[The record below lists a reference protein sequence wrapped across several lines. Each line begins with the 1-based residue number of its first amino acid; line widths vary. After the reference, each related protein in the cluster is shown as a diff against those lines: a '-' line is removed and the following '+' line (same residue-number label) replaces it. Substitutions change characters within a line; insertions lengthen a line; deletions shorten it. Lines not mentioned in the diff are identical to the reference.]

1 MPAAIAPL
9 ESILLPLGLAAAALA
24 VTLALTPAWI
34 RIARRVGFVDHP
46 GERKV
51 HAAAMPT
58 GGGFVVAAAFLAV
71 LWASLLLPGA
81 PTVREVGGLTV
92 VGLLALGLG
101 WADDRWRLPA
111 WVKLIVQALCGFLF
125 NACGFGVDRLSNP
138 ITGGALELH
147 GWGLALDIVWT
158 VAIAN
163 AINLIDGL
171 DGLATGVVAISAAT
185 LVAVAMGHADSSVLW
200 VGAILVGAS
209 LGFLHYNFPP
219 ARVFLG
225 DTGSQFLGVT
235 MAGLALLENDK
246 GTAAITLLLPIVAM
260 GVPLL
265 DSVMAF
271 LRRLASGGRIFR
283 ADQEHLHH
291 RLLRLGLT
299 QKQAVVLL
307 YYVCAYLGI
316 AAYVISLL
324 PRQAVLLVLILLAM
338 GLVLALETLEFIDRR
353 IRSGPAKP

>member
-1 MPAAIAPL
+1 MTTA
-9 ESILLPLGLAAAALA
+9 SLLPLLPFVLVGLVAVALA
-24 VTLALTPAWI
+24 LAMAITPLWI
-34 RIARRVGFVDHP
+34 RFAQGLGFVDHP

-51 HAAAMPT
+51 HAAPMPT
-58 GGGFVVAAAFLAV
+58 GGGFVVAGAFFVV
-71 LWASLLLPGA
+71 LWGSSILPGA
-81 PTVREVGGLTV
+81 PETRALLGLTI
-92 VGLLALGLG
+92 VGLIALGLG

-111 WVKLIVQALCGFLF
+111 WFKLIVQAACGYILHRF
-125 NACGFGVDRLSNP
+125 GFGVDRLSNP
-138 ITGGALELH
+138 VTGGSLDLM
-147 GWGLALDIVWT
+147 GWGVLIDIVWT

-171 DGLATGVVAISAAT
+171 DGLATGVAAISAAT
-185 LVAVAMGHADSSVLW
+185 LVAVALGHDSSVSW
-200 VGAILVGAS
+200 VGAILVGAL

-265 DSVMAF
+265 DSMMAF
-271 LRRLASGGRIFR
+271 FRRVGRGGRIFR

-299 QKQAVVLL
+299 QRQAVLLL
-307 YYVCAYLGI
+307 YYVCAYLGVT
-316 AAYVISLL
+316 AYVISLL

-338 GLVLALETLEFIDRR
+338 GLVLALETLEFIDQKLRR
-353 IRSGPAKP
+353 

>member
-1 MPAAIAPL
+1 MTLTA
-9 ESILLPLGLAAAALA
+9 LLPFLLGAAALA
-24 VTLALTPAWI
+24 AAMALAPSWI
-34 RIARRVGFVDHP
+34 RLARRAGFVDHP

-51 HAAAMPT
+51 HPAAMPT
-58 GGGFVVAAAFLAV
+58 GGGFVVAGAFFAV
-71 LWASLLLPGA
+71 LWLSTLLPGA
-81 PTVREVGGLTV
+81 PERREVLGLTV

-111 WVKLIVQALCGFLF
+111 WSKLIVQALCGWTLHAF
-125 NACGFGVDRLSNP
+125 GFGVDKLSNP
-138 ITGGALELH
+138 ITGGSLDLQ
-147 GWGLALDIVWT
+147 GWGVLIDVVWT

-200 VGAILVGAS
+200 VGAILVGAL
-209 LGFLHYNFPP
+209 LGFLHFNFPP

-271 LRRLASGGRIFR
+271 LRRLGRGGRIFR

-299 QKQAVVLL
+299 HRQAVVLL
-307 YYVCAYLGI
+307 YYVCAYLGVT
-316 AAYVISLL
+316 AYVISLL

-338 GLVLALETLEFIDRR
+338 GLVLALETIEFIDRR
-353 IRSGPAKP
+353 IGRER

>member
-1 MPAAIAPL
+1 VTLPL
-9 ESILLPLGLAAAALA
+9 PWLTPLALAVLALGLA
-24 VTLALTPAWI
+24 LALTPAWI
-34 RIARRVGFVDHP
+34 ALARRLGFVDHP

-51 HAAAMPT
+51 HPVAMPT
-58 GGGFVVAAAFLAV
+58 GGGFVVATAFLAV
-71 LWASLLLPGA
+71 LWISLLFPGA
-81 PTVREVGGLTV
+81 PEARAVHGLTL
-92 VGLLALGLG
+92 VGLMALGLG

-111 WVKLIVQALCGFLF
+111 WMKLLVQAACGWTLHAF
-125 NACGFGVDRLSNP
+125 GFGVDRLTNP
-138 ITGGALELH
+138 ITGVSLELY
-147 GWGLALDIVWT
+147 GWGMWVNIVWT

-171 DGLATGVVAISAAT
+171 DGLAGGVVAISGLT
-185 LVAVAMGHADSSVLW
+185 LVSVALGVPGSSVPW
-200 VGAILVGAS
+200 VGMILVGAT
-209 LGFLHYNFPP
+209 LGFLRFNFPP

-225 DTGSQFLGVT
+225 DSGSQFLGVI
-235 MAGLALLENDK
+235 MAALALLENDK

-265 DSVMAF
+265 DSVLAF
-271 LRRLASGGRIFR
+271 LRRLGRGGRIFR

-299 QKQAVVLL
+299 HKQSVVLL

-353 IRSGPAKP
+353 LRR

>member
-1 MPAAIAPL
+1 MTQV
-9 ESILLPLGLAAAALA
+9 LPVVLGAAALVLA
-24 VTLALTPAWI
+24 MALTPVWI
-34 RIARRVGFVDHP
+34 RLARRLGFVDHP

-51 HAAAMPT
+51 HASPMPT
-58 GGGFVVAAAFLAV
+58 GGGFVVAFAFLVV
-71 LWASLLLPGA
+71 LSLSMLLPGA
-81 PTVREVGGLTV
+81 PEPRAVLGLIV
-92 VGLLALGLG
+92 VGLIALALG

-111 WVKLIVQALCGFLF
+111 WSKLIVQALCGVILHAF
-125 NACGFGVDRLSNP
+125 GFGVDKLSNP
-138 ITGGALELH
+138 LTGGSLD
-147 GWGLALDIVWT
+147 LAGYGVVIDVVWT

-171 DGLATGVVAISAAT
+171 DGLASGVVAISTAT
-185 LVAVAMGHADSSVLW
+185 LVAVALGHADSSLLW
-200 VGAILVGAS
+200 VGTILVGAL

-235 MAGLALLENDK
+235 MAALALLENDK

-271 LRRLASGGRIFR
+271 LRRLGRGGRIFR

-299 QKQAVVLL
+299 HRQAVVLL
-307 YYVCAYLGI
+307 YYVCLYLGI
-316 AAYVISLL
+316 AAYVLSLL

-338 GLVLALETLEFIDRR
+338 GLVLALETIEFIDRR
-353 IRSGPAKP
+353 IPR

>member
-1 MPAAIAPL
+1 VIAGA
-9 ESILLPLGLAAAALA
+9 GLAGLVTPLALGAAALL
-24 VTLALTPAWI
+24 LAWGLAPLWI
-34 RIARRVGFVDHP
+34 RAARTIGFVDHP

-51 HAAAMPT
+51 HAEAMPT
-58 GGGFVVAAAFLAV
+58 GGGFIVAGAFLAV
-71 LWASLLLPGA
+71 LWGSTLLPGA
-81 PTVREVGGLTV
+81 PDRNAVLGLTCA
-92 VGLLALGLG
+92 GLTALVLG

-111 WVKLIVQALCGFLF
+111 WAKLIVQASCGWMLHAF
-125 NACGFGVDRLSNP
+125 GFGVDKLSNP
-138 ITGGALELH
+138 LTGGSLELQ
-147 GWGLALDIVWT
+147 GFGVWLDIVWT

-171 DGLATGVVAISAAT
+171 DGLAIGVVAISTAT
-185 LVAVAMGHADSSVLW
+185 LVAVALGHADSSVLW
-200 VGAILVGAS
+200 VGAILVGAA
-209 LGFLHYNFPP
+209 LGFLRYNFPP

-260 GVPLL
+260 GLPLL

-271 LRRLASGGRIFR
+271 LRRLGRGGRIFR

-299 QKQAVVLL
+299 HKQAVVLL
-307 YYVCAYLGI
+307 YYVCLYLGI
-316 AAYVISLL
+316 AAYVMSLL
-324 PRQAVLLVLILLAM
+324 PRQVVLLVLVLLAM
-338 GLVLALETLEFIDRR
+338 GLVLALETIEFIDRK
-353 IRSGPAKP
+353 IRR

>member
-1 MPAAIAPL
+1 MKGLDLFLPLLFAVAACAIA
-9 ESILLPLGLAAAALA
+9 LG
-24 VTLALTPAWI
+24 LTPAWI
-34 RIARRVGFVDHP
+34 ALARRLGFVDHP

-51 HAAAMPT
+51 HPVAMPT
-58 GGGFVVAAAFLAV
+58 GGGFVVGIAFLSV
-71 LWASLLLPGA
+71 LWVSTLLPGA
-81 PTVREVGGLTV
+81 PEPRAVLGLTV
-92 VGLLALGLG
+92 VGLIALALG
-101 WADDRWRLPA
+101 WADDRFRLPA
-111 WVKLIVQALCGFLF
+111 WAKLLVQALCGWTLHSF
-125 NACGFGVDRLSNP
+125 GFGVDRLTNP
-138 ITGGALELH
+138 ITGASLELY
-147 GWGLALDIVWT
+147 GWGMWVDIVWT

-171 DGLATGVVAISAAT
+171 DGLAGGVVVISAAT
-185 LVAVAMGHADSSVLW
+185 LVATALDVPGSALPW
-200 VGAILVGAS
+200 VGAILVGAT
-209 LGFLHYNFPP
+209 LGFLRFNFPP

-225 DTGSQFLGVT
+225 DTGSQFLGMM
-235 MAGLALLENDK
+235 MAALALLENDK

-265 DSVMAF
+265 DSGMAF
-271 LRRLASGGRIFR
+271 LRRLGRDGRIFR

-299 QKQAVVLL
+299 HKQAVVLL

-353 IRSGPAKP
+353 LRR

>member
-1 MPAAIAPL
+1 MTAAGDLSALVTPL
-9 ESILLPLGLAAAALA
+9 ALGAAALLVA
-24 VTLALTPAWI
+24 WGLAPMWI
-34 RIARRVGFVDHP
+34 RTARKLGFVDHP

-51 HAAAMPT
+51 HAEPMPT
-58 GGGFVVAAAFLAV
+58 GGGFVVAAAFFAV
-71 LWASLLLPGA
+71 LWGSTLLPDA
-81 PTVREVGGLTV
+81 PEPREVLGLTCA
-92 VGLLALGLG
+92 GLLALALG

-111 WVKLIVQALCGFLF
+111 WSKLIVQATCGWMLHAF
-125 NACGFGVDRLSNP
+125 GFGVDKLSNP
-138 ITGGALELH
+138 FTGGSLELA
-147 GWGLALDIVWT
+147 GFGVWLDIVWT

-171 DGLATGVVAISAAT
+171 DGLATGVVVISTAT
-185 LVAVAMGHADSSVLW
+185 LVAVALGHADSSVLW
-200 VGAILVGAS
+200 VGAILAGAG
-209 LGFLHYNFPP
+209 LGFLRFNFPP

-260 GVPLL
+260 GLPLL

-271 LRRLASGGRIFR
+271 LRRLGRGGRIFR

-299 QKQAVVLL
+299 HKQAVVLL

-324 PRQAVLLVLILLAM
+324 PRQVVLLVLILLAM
-338 GLVLALETLEFIDRR
+338 GLVLALETIEFIDRR
-353 IRSGPAKP
+353 TPRR

>member
-1 MPAAIAPL
+1 VTAF
-9 ESILLPLGLAAAALA
+9 LPLILGAVALA
-24 VTLALTPAWI
+24 LAMALTPVWI
-34 RIARRVGFVDHP
+34 RTARRLGFVDHP

-51 HAAAMPT
+51 HATPMPT
-58 GGGFVVAAAFLAV
+58 GGGFVVAGAFLSV
-71 LWASLLLPGA
+71 LGVSTLLPGA
-81 PTVREVGGLTV
+81 PEPNAVAGLTV
-92 VGLLALGLG
+92 VGLIALALG

-111 WVKLIVQALCGFLF
+111 WSKILVQALCGVIL
-125 NACGFGVDRLSNP
+125 NAFGFGVDKLSNP
-138 ITGGALELH
+138 LTGGSLD
-147 GWGLALDIVWT
+147 LAGYGVVIDVVWT

-171 DGLATGVVAISAAT
+171 DGLAAGVVAISTAT
-185 LVAVAMGHADSSVLW
+185 LVAVALGHADSSLFW
-200 VGAILVGAS
+200 VGAILVGS
-209 LGFLHYNFPP
+209 LLGFLHYNFPP
-219 ARVFLG
+219 AKVFLG

-235 MAGLALLENDK
+235 MAALALLENDK

-271 LRRLASGGRIFR
+271 LRRLGNGGRIFR

-299 QKQAVVLL
+299 HRQAVVLL
-307 YYVCAYLGI
+307 YYVCLYLGI
-316 AAYVISLL
+316 AAYVISML

-338 GLVLALETLEFIDRR
+338 GLVLALETIEFIDRK
-353 IRSGPAKP
+353 IRR

>member
-1 MPAAIAPL
+1 MMGTVLPFV
-9 ESILLPLGLAAAALA
+9 LLAAALA
-24 VTLALTPAWI
+24 VAFALTPAWI
-34 RIARRVGFVDHP
+34 RVARRAGFVDHP

-51 HAAAMPT
+51 HPAAMPT
-58 GGGFVVAAAFLAV
+58 GGGFAVAAAFFVV
-71 LWASLLLPGA
+71 LWASTLLPGA
-81 PTVREVGGLTV
+81 PDTRAILGLTV
-92 VGLLALGLG
+92 VGLLALALG

-111 WVKLIVQALCGFLF
+111 WVKLIVQALCGFILHTF
-125 NACGFGVDRLSNP
+125 GFGVDKLSNP
-138 ITGGALELH
+138 LTGGSLDLE
-147 GWGLALDIVWT
+147 GWGVLIDVIWT

-171 DGLATGVVAISAAT
+171 DGLATGVVAISTAT
-185 LVAVAMGHADSSVLW
+185 LVAVALGHADSSVLW
-200 VGAILVGAS
+200 VGAILVGAL

-235 MAGLALLENDK
+235 MAALALLENDK

-260 GVPLL
+260 GVPLV

-271 LRRLASGGRIFR
+271 LRRLGRGGRIFR
-283 ADQEHLHH
+283 ADQEHVHH

-299 QKQAVVLL
+299 HKQAVVLL
-307 YYVCAYLGI
+307 YYVCAYLGV

-338 GLVLALETLEFIDRR
+338 GLLLALETIEFIDRK
-353 IRSGPAKP
+353 IRRTDRP

>member
-1 MPAAIAPL
+1 MTLEAVAPFLLFAVALAIAM
-9 ESILLPLGLAAAALA
+9 
-24 VTLALTPAWI
+24 ALTPLWI
-34 RIARRVGFVDHP
+34 RTAKRIGFVDHP

-51 HAAAMPT
+51 HASAMPT
-58 GGGFVVAAAFLAV
+58 GGGFVVAGTFLAV
-71 LWASLLLPGA
+71 LGVSTLLPGA
-81 PTVREVGGLTV
+81 PATNQVLGLTT
-92 VGLLALGLG
+92 VGLLALVLG

-111 WVKLIVQALCGFLF
+111 WAKLIVQALCGVILHAF
-125 NACGFGVDRLSNP
+125 GFGVDKLSNP
-138 ITGGALELH
+138 LTGGSFD
-147 GWGLALDIVWT
+147 LAGYGVLVDVVWT

-171 DGLATGVVAISAAT
+171 DGLAAGVVAISTAT
-185 LVAVAMGHADSSVLW
+185 LVAVAVGHADSSLFW
-200 VGAILVGAS
+200 VGAILVGAL

-235 MAGLALLENDK
+235 MAALALLENDK

-271 LRRLASGGRIFR
+271 LRRLGRGGRIFR

-299 QKQAVVLL
+299 HRQAVVLL
-307 YYVCAYLGI
+307 YYVCLYLGV

-338 GLVLALETLEFIDRR
+338 GLVLALETIEFIDRR
-353 IRSGPAKP
+353 IRR